1 MKIPFLLNIKTYDE
15 SINHFPCD
23 KWICLSCKSKID
35 VMNVVFLHEKE
46 LLFKGMNFMGLL

>member
-15 SINHFPCD
+15 AINHFPCD
-23 KWICLSCKSKID
+23 KWIRLSCKSKID